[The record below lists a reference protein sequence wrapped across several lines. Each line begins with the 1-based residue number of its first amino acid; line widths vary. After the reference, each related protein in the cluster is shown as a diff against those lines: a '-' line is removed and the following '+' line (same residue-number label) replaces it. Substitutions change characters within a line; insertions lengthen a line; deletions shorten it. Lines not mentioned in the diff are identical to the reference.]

1 MLSEL
6 ADIRLRICDLLC
18 DIYRLRRTETPD
30 ATKDELDELRIIM
43 KMREDVSRFAD
54 GCEWKRITKEV
65 SNATAH
71 RTKNV
76 RPRRKRKNGTANI

>member
-30 ATKDELDELRIIM
+30 ATKD
-43 KMREDVSRFAD
+43 
-54 GCEWKRITKEV
+54 
-65 SNATAH
+65 
-71 RTKNV
+71 
-76 RPRRKRKNGTANI
+76 